1 MTRTHAIQTGKGNK
15 LKTKAKMISANDGL
29 QLYWQAWEP
38 DGGIKAT
45 VCMVHGLGEHASRYA
60 HVAQAFVARG
70 IAFHAIDL
78 RGHGKSEGKRGH
90 TPSLDQWL
98 NDVQLLLDLANA
110 DRPRFL
116 YGHSLGGAIALYFC
130 LHPAVSLSGV
140 IASGPSLRR
149 SFEVPAIKIFLGKAM
164 SNLWPSFSQH
174 SNLDPEAISRDRSV
188 VQAYI
193 DDPLVHDWA
202 SARLFIE
209 ATRAGEE
216 TLARASEFNLPLLLV
231 CGQEDALVDVKACE
245 DFFERVASDD
255 KTIRILPGLLH
266 EVHNEPEKTSVIE
279 EVVQWVNHRG

>member
-1 MTRTHAIQTGKGNK
+1 MN
-15 LKTKAKMISANDGL
+15 TKAKMISASDGV

-45 VCMVHGLGEHASRYA
+45 VCMVHGLGEYASRYA

-78 RGHGKSEGKRGH
+78 RGHGKSGGKRGH

-98 NDVQLLLDLANA
+98 NDVQLLLDRANA

-116 YGHSLGGAIALYFC
+116 YGHSLGGAIVLYFC
-130 LHPAVSLSGV
+130 LQSVVSLAGV

-174 SNLDPEAISRDRSV
+174 SNLDSEAISRDRSV

-202 SARLFIE
+202 SARLFVE

-216 TLARASEFNLPLLLV
+216 SLARAAEFNLPLLLV

-245 DFFERVASDD
+245 EFFERAASDD
-255 KTIRILPGLLH
+255 KAIRILPGLYH

-279 EVVQWVNHRG
+279 EVVQWVNQRG